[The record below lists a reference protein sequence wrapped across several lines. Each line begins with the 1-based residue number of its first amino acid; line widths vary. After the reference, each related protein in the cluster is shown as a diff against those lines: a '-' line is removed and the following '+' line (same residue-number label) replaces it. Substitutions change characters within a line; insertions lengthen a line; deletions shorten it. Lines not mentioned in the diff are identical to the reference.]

1 MGARIMRLL
10 RWCFALGVAGIH
22 VIDIEF
28 DGDHLA
34 LPFLHGDDLHARAR
48 AFVADYPGLVGGGCV
63 LGDAEC
69 LVAMLVSTM
78 RSRIGDAPT
87 PSGELAGCPALTPE
101 ARDAVL
107 ESDAP
112 RGVELDALVERAHA
126 LAGPARRLVVT
137 IVTGGYVDFAI
148 SWSEG
153 LRRARVE
160 FLVVAQDDTA
170 LASLGPRLGRSVIA
184 ASSSRNAPGGAGE
197 LEAASYGSPEF
208 HAATRRKPEV
218 VRALSL
224 SGLDVLFADADV
236 AFVRDPWPS
245 IIQRQAWPSS
255 GEQTCGVQAQ
265 PNHLDEDVAWNLIE
279 FDESARNP
287 TPGRRYFGRSLCSGL
302 VYFAANSTTTH
313 RLLAFWQRALRSNEC
328 GGDQAALEAAAGALA
343 KVAPQSLEQGLC
355 ALPLQAFPNGMAF
368 KAFGMEQHIAS
379 RRSLPPL
386 LAAVH
391 FNYVVGNDEKRRW
404 AKSAGLWFSDE
415 DSLQL
420 PTESTLSIHHDG
432 LNTADTE
439 GGGAFSLE
447 PIAGATACRTTYYS
461 RVLAKLR
468 THPRR
473 VATSTARRDATFV
486 TSDTSMAAWPNVGAP
501 ARNAEFWTSGDYHRC
516 YPWPHNGMFQDF
528 DNSTARAEAAARVLS
543 RSVPP
548 ALLNDT
554 TGPPIVVFNLGCPT
568 CKLASPGEDTPIDCE
583 HVLIHHP
590 RVLQLM
596 SSAHA
601 RHFRRGVD
609 VAWPLPLSPAFI
621 SESEAALTWRR
632 RAVRDQGCSGEHSA
646 RPFLLSFV
654 GRESHPVREDMS
666 HLDNAGDV
674 LVHVSS
680 RRHQHAANAREVDE
694 ALARRAERSGCDLFV
709 AKPALV
715 EQTSQAVRL
724 MACSRFVVAPRGHA
738 LHSSR
743 LLEALAVGAVP
754 VVVSDGWVLPF
765 EHDGLDWTRLAL
777 RVPQSRAAN
786 LTSAVREV
794 TPERWCELAAAG
806 RRAWSEWLE
815 GVEQPVEAL
824 LRVLASRRAGPSPRV
839 L

>member
-1 MGARIMRLL
+1 MRLL

-101 ARDAVL
+101 ARDATL

-302 VYFAANSTTTH
+302 VYFAANSDDRAPPSRVLAARACDRTNAAETKLPSRQRRELLPRWLR
-313 RLLAFWQRALRSNEC
+313 RLWIMGSALLSGPFR
-328 GGDQAALEAAAGALA
+328 
-343 KVAPQSLEQGLC
+343 
-355 ALPLQAFPNGMAF
+355 NGMAF

-379 RRSLPPL
+379 RRSLPPS

-391 FNYVVGNDEKRRW
+391 FNYVVGKDENDDGQRVW
-404 AKSAGLWFSDE
+404 ACGSQTRTRCRCRQNRPSQCSTTARMEQTTMAGASLLLGAHRGRDGLSN
-415 DSLQL
+415 DSLFTCLGEAQR
-420 PTESTLSIHHDG
+420 TS
-432 LNTADTE
+432 
-439 GGGAFSLE
+439 
-447 PIAGATACRTTYYS
+447 ATCLGEAQRHRPKS
-461 RVLAKLR
+461 RCHV
-468 THPRR
+468 
-473 VATSTARRDATFV
+473 V
-486 TSDTSMAAWPNVGAP
+486 TSDTSMAAWPNAGAP
-501 ARNAEFWTSGDYHRC
+501 ARTAEFWTSGDYHRC
-516 YPWPHNGMFQDF
+516 YPCHGWDVSRLRQFYG
-528 DNSTARAEAAARVLS
+528 AALRRLQECFC
-543 RSVPP
+543 SVPP

-554 TGPPIVVFNLGCPT
+554 KGPPIVVFNLGVSNVQI
-568 CKLASPGEDTPIDCE
+568 LVAGRGRA
-583 HVLIHHP
+583 HRLRAHP
-590 RVLQLM
+590 D
-596 SSAHA
+596 S
-601 RHFRRGVD
+601 
-609 VAWPLPLSPAFI
+609 SPAGASADVI
-621 SESEAALTWRR
+621 SACTSFP
-632 RAVRDQGCSGEHSA
+632 QG
-646 RPFLLSFV
+646 R
-654 GRESHPVREDMS
+654 
-666 HLDNAGDV
+666 
-674 LVHVSS
+674 
-680 RRHQHAANAREVDE
+680 
-694 ALARRAERSGCDLFV
+694 
-709 AKPALV
+709 
-715 EQTSQAVRL
+715 
-724 MACSRFVVAPRGHA
+724 
-738 LHSSR
+738 
-743 LLEALAVGAVP
+743 
-754 VVVSDGWVLPF
+754 
-765 EHDGLDWTRLAL
+765 
-777 RVPQSRAAN
+777 
-786 LTSAVREV
+786 
-794 TPERWCELAAAG
+794 
-806 RRAWSEWLE
+806 
-815 GVEQPVEAL
+815 
-824 LRVLASRRAGPSPRV
+824 
-839 L
+839 